1 MVEIKVG
8 RYTIIDGI
16 SGSSKETQGGLLS
29 SWLIKK
35 GYDVLEIHEPYDA
48 RVKKSLKEIKN
59 AGIDNPYAD
68 AAIFTFDRLAL
79 SYEKIFPAIR
89 EGKTVISLRGFT
101 STLAV
106 QSGETFSM
114 EFLRTVNSF
123 VPQPDLIYILDVP
136 AEVGFARVQNR
147 SVGTWEGERGI
158 WETKLKEMERMRRN
172 FLQLQNYLTNVEIV
186 DANRT
191 KEQVHEHMRKVWVR
205 KFES

>member
-89 EGKTVISLRGFT
+89 GGKTIISLRGFT

-114 EFLRTVNSF
+114 EILRTVNSF
-123 VPQPDLIYILDVP
+123 VPQPDLIYILAVP
-136 AEVGFARVQNR
+136 AEIGLAKVQNR
-147 SVGTWEGERGI
+147 SVGTREGER
-158 WETKLKEMERMRRN
+158 
-172 FLQLQNYLTNVEIV
+172 
-186 DANRT
+186 
-191 KEQVHEHMRKVWVR
+191 
-205 KFES
+205 